1 MSDNSKSTSSP
12 SKKKNR
18 LLLYIKAP
26 LRVLC
31 RARDFYV
38 RSMTSCAGRIDMEG
52 GAYPLGYPMAAG
64 PLPRSFSVASGKSG
78 ASEEDLQEL
87 IRTASLRRARSQG
100 ANAAAVPG
108 AVPRSQSVAVTRID
122 EDKPCEFGDE
132 KPVGEII
139 PRSRSYAPGAERKQR
154 NLS

>member
-1 MSDNSKSTSSP
+1 MSSGSMSTSSP

-18 LLLYIKAP
+18 LLRYIKAP

-52 GAYPLGYPMAAG
+52 GAYTVGYPMASG
-64 PLPRSFSVASGKSG
+64 PLPRSFSVASGRSG
-78 ASEEDLQEL
+78 ASETDLQDL

-100 ANAAAVPG
+100 AIAGAVPG

-122 EDKPCEFGDE
+122 EDKPFEFGDE
-132 KPVGEII
+132 NSGGEII
-139 PRSRSYAPGAERKQR
+139 LRSRSYAPGAERKQK
-154 NLS
+154 NLA